1 MPKTKTQGIV
11 FGILMSFFMAYGM
24 EVYNTSIRMGFN
36 LAKGLGFSAISYA
49 VFWEA
54 LKESVFMTVIVYIV
68 SDLIGNRAGAAFMK
82 RHCDPEKDNPYFCRL
97 MRQAGTVQV
106 MCPLMSLIAS
116 ILFQIILGGMPLTR
130 LPAIWA
136 GTLIK
141 NFPMAFFWNMFA
153 AAPLVH
159 LIFDKWNGSNMQKNS
174 PTFSTPSCILF
185 CHTSLFSLQFS
196 IPALQNFSSGM
207 FFT

>member
-54 LKESVFMTVIVYIV
+54 LKESIFMTVIVYIV

-106 MCPLMSLIAS
+106 MCPLMSLAATLLFKDAGNQMIAVW
-116 ILFQIILGGMPLTR
+116 FQT
-130 LPAIWA
+130 
-136 GTLIK
+136 TVF
-141 NFPMAFFWNMFA
+141 NFPMAFFWQLCFA
-153 AAPLVH
+153 GPFVRKVFGL
-159 LIFDKWNGSNMQKNS
+159 
-174 PTFSTPSCILF
+174 LF
-185 CHTSLFSLQFS
+185 REK
-196 IPALQNFSSGM
+196 
-207 FFT
+207 

>member
-54 LKESVFMTVIVYIV
+54 LKESIFMTVIVYIV

-97 MRQAGTVQV
+97 MR
-106 MCPLMSLIAS
+106 
-116 ILFQIILGGMPLTR
+116 
-130 LPAIWA
+130 
-136 GTLIK
+136 
-141 NFPMAFFWNMFA
+141 
-153 AAPLVH
+153 
-159 LIFDKWNGSNMQKNS
+159 
-174 PTFSTPSCILF
+174 
-185 CHTSLFSLQFS
+185 
-196 IPALQNFSSGM
+196 
-207 FFT
+207 